1 MDAQM
6 DVQSVQ
12 ARNQAGRSDR
22 RRRTALAGGIALL
35 TAGMIGVGLQYGGA
49 HAASPITVGYIV
61 KTLNN
66 PYWAA
71 MQKAAQ
77 AEAKQTGIHLIY
89 EAGKYDGDVST
100 QISDIEDLTTHGANA
115 IIIAPSV
122 SASVVPALNQA
133 KKAVITVI
141 AVDTAI
147 GPPDVADSFVATDN
161 FKGGVEEG
169 EWAKAALAGKK
180 PAVALLEGT
189 PASSV
194 NTDRL
199 GGFLKGFGMN
209 KNEAA
214 VDLITNGDQTKAL
227 DAMQNTLAAHPDI
240 NVVWTINEPA
250 AFGAYTAI
258 KNAGLAGKI
267 EIVTMDGSCH
277 GIQGVADGQF
287 GADVLQFPA
296 KMAQIAIQEAID
308 AAQGKKIPARVDT
321 GEPLVTLHAQ
331 QGVTGIT
338 PTEALHE
345 CWG

>member
-1 MDAQM
+1 MGS
-6 DVQSVQ
+6 QSVQ
-12 ARNQAGRSDR
+12 ANGRTGRCNR
-22 RRRTALAGGIALL
+22 RRRIALAGGAAVL
-35 TAGMIGVGLQYGGA
+35 TAGLIGMGVCIGGA
-49 HAASPITVGYIV
+49 NAASPITVGYIV

-71 MQKAAQ
+71 MQKAAE
-77 AEAKQTGIHLIY
+77 AEAKRTGVRLIF

-122 SASVVPALNQA
+122 SASVAPALRAA
-133 KKAVITVI
+133 KKVGITVI
-141 AVDTAI
+141 AVDTAVE
-147 GPPDVADSFVATDN
+147 PADVADSFVATDN

-169 EWAKAALAGKK
+169 QWAKVAVGGKK
-180 PAVALLEGT
+180 PVVALLEGT

-194 NTDRL
+194 NTERL
-199 GGFLKGFGMN
+199 GGFLKGMGMN
-209 KNEAA
+209 KSEAA

-240 NVVWTINEPA
+240 NLVWTINEPA

-258 KNAGLAGKI
+258 KNAGLVGKV
-267 EIVTMDGSCH
+267 EIVTMDGSCQ
-277 GIQGVADGQF
+277 GIQAVADGRF

-296 KMAQIAIQEAID
+296 KMARISIQEAIQ
-308 AAQGKKIPARVDT
+308 AAQGKKIPARFDT
-321 GEPLVTLHAQ
+321 GEPLVTFHPQPGIASVPPQ
-331 QGVTGIT
+331 Q
-338 PTEALHE
+338 ALYD

>member
-1 MDAQM
+1 MDPQQF
-6 DVQSVQ
+6 QS
-12 ARNQAGRSDR
+12 NGRTGGFGPCR
-22 RRRTALAGGIALL
+22 RIALAGGAVVLG
-35 TAGMIGVGLQYGGA
+35 AGLIGIGPRTGA
-49 HAASPITVGYIV
+49 VHAAAPITVGYIV

-77 AEAKQTGIHLIY
+77 AEAKRTGVRLIF

-122 SASVVPALNQA
+122 SASVAPALRSA
-133 KKAVITVI
+133 RKAGITVI
-141 AVDTAI
+141 AVDTAVE
-147 GPPDVADSFVATDN
+147 PADVADSFVATDN

-169 EWAKAALAGKK
+169 EWAKAGIGGKK
-180 PAVALLEGT
+180 TVVALLEGT

-194 NTDRL
+194 NTERL
-199 GGFLKGFGMN
+199 GGFLKGIGMT
-209 KNEAA
+209 KSDTA

-240 NVVWTINEPA
+240 NLVWTINEPA

-258 KNAGLAGKI
+258 KNAGLAGKVQ
-267 EIVTMDGSCH
+267 IVTMDGSCH
-277 GIQGVADGQF
+277 GIGGVADGQI

-296 KMAQIAIQEAID
+296 KMAQISIQEAIE
-308 AAQGKKIPARVDT
+308 AAHGKKIPARVDT
-321 GEPLVTLHAQ
+321 GEPLVTLHPQPGVASIPPSQAQ
-331 QGVTGIT
+331 
-338 PTEALHE
+338 HE

>member
-1 MDAQM
+1 MGS
-6 DVQSVQ
+6 QSVQ
-12 ARNQAGRSDR
+12 ANGRTGRRNR
-22 RRRTALAGGIALL
+22 RRRIALAGSAAVL
-35 TAGMIGVGLQYGGA
+35 TAGLIGMGVCIEGA
-49 HAASPITVGYIV
+49 DAESPITVGYIV

-71 MQKAAQ
+71 MQKAAE
-77 AEAKQTGIHLIY
+77 AEAKRTGVQLIF

-122 SASVVPALNQA
+122 SASVAPALRAA
-133 KKAVITVI
+133 KKAGITVI
-141 AVDTAI
+141 AVDTAVE
-147 GPPDVADSFVATDN
+147 PADVADSFVATDN

-169 EWAKAALAGKK
+169 QWAKVATGGKK
-180 PAVALLEGT
+180 PVVALLEGT

-194 NTDRL
+194 NTERL
-199 GGFLKGFGMN
+199 GGFLKGMGMN
-209 KNEAA
+209 KSEAA

-240 NVVWTINEPA
+240 NLVWTINEPA

-258 KNAGLAGKI
+258 KNAGLVGKVQ
-267 EIVTMDGSCH
+267 IVTMDGSCQ
-277 GIQGVADGQF
+277 GIQAVADGRF

-296 KMAQIAIQEAID
+296 KMAQISIQEAIQ
-308 AAQGKKIPARVDT
+308 AARGKKIPARFDT
-321 GEPLVTLHAQ
+321 GEPLVTFHPQPGIVSIPPQ
-331 QGVTGIT
+331 Q
-338 PTEALHE
+338 ALYD

>member
-1 MDAQM
+1 MDSQPVHA
-6 DVQSVQ
+6 
-12 ARNQAGRSDR
+12 NGRFDR
-22 RRRTALAGGIALL
+22 RRRIALAGGAALL
-35 TAGMIGVGLQYGGA
+35 TAGLIGMGLRIGGA
-49 HAASPITVGYIV
+49 DAASPITVGYIV

-71 MQKAAQ
+71 MQNAAQ
-77 AEAKQTGIHLIY
+77 AEAKRTGVRLIF

-122 SASVVPALNQA
+122 SASVAPALRAA
-133 KKAVITVI
+133 KKAGITVI
-141 AVDTAI
+141 AVDTAVE
-147 GPPDVADSFVATDN
+147 PADVADSFVATDN

-169 EWAKAALAGKK
+169 QWAKAATGGKK
-180 PAVALLEGT
+180 PVVALLEGT

-194 NTDRL
+194 NTERL
-199 GGFLKGFGMN
+199 GGFLKGMGMN
-209 KNEAA
+209 KSEAA

-240 NVVWTINEPA
+240 NLVWTINEPA

-258 KNAGLAGKI
+258 KNAGLVGKV

-277 GIQGVADGQF
+277 GIEGVAVGQF

-296 KMAQIAIQEAID
+296 RMAQISIREAAE
-308 AAQGKKIPARVDT
+308 AAHGKKIPARVDT
-321 GEPLVTLHAQ
+321 GEPLVTLHPQ
-331 QGVTGIT
+331 QGVASM
-338 PTEALHE
+338 PPQQALHE